1 MAKTKSVFWYRDLTM
16 EQQIVVTNRKAF
28 HEYHILDKYEAGME
42 LLGSEV
48 KSLREGNANLREAYV
63 IIRKGQAWISGIH
76 IKPYSHTGFDGHE
89 PVRNRKLLLHNR
101 EINKIKAMLDQKGLT
116 EIPLKIYFNNKGLA
130 KLELAL
136 AKGKKIYDKK
146 NALKERDIKRESQRE
161 LSDRQRWN
169 LIQ

>member
-1 MAKTKSVFWYRDLTM
+1 M
-16 EQQIVVTNRKAF
+16 EQHIVVTNRKAF

-42 LLGSEV
+42 LIGSEV
-48 KSLREGNANLREAYV
+48 KSLREGNGNLREAYV

-116 EIPLKIYFNNKGLA
+116 AIPLKIYFNNKGFA

-161 LSDRQRWN
+161 LSDRQR
-169 LIQ
+169 

>member
-1 MAKTKSVFWYRDLTM
+1 M

-28 HEYHILDKYEAGME
+28 HNYHILDKYEAGME

-63 IIRKGQAWISGIH
+63 IIRKGQAWVSGVH
-76 IKPYSHTGFDGHE
+76 IKPYSHTGFDGHD

-101 EINKIKAMLDQKGLT
+101 EISKLKAKLDQKGLT
-116 EIPLKIYFNNKGLA
+116 AIPLRIYFNNKGLA

-136 AKGKKIYDKK
+136 AKGKKTYDKK
-146 NALKERDIKRESQRE
+146 ITLKERDIKRESQRE
-161 LSDRQRWN
+161 LSERRK
-169 LIQ
+169 